1 MIEENSLVAG
11 EQINLFSIPDVLRKS
26 NYLINTK
33 YKMSATEHK
42 IFNLSLAKVKY
53 DEKENR
59 PIAILSAKEVQGI
72 LNIKGNSVYSQM
84 KTIAN
89 KLTGSKKI
97 LIEDKVNKKFSSM
110 VLISVCTYVAGKGKM
125 IVKFEPDTTD
135 LVLNL
140 KPSYTKLKLNV
151 YKNLSNFHAMK
162 LYEIFK
168 SNMFKGDVLDITYG
182 INDLKFATLM
192 ILTDEKIDD
201 ALVSGKMAIDEAID
215 EAAKIGGYNTYSSF
229 KRAIDTAVKEIND
242 YTDIHVDMEMIR
254 TGIGGKVTKVR
265 FIVKE
270 KEENIISLD
279 ENTDIINAENKE
291 IDEDKLDNL
300 IDEVREIITEK
311 LKIKD
316 YKTLLEVAKYDTLL
330 IKEKYEI
337 MKMSNSEISN
347 ITGWLIKA
355 IEENYQKPT
364 PKEQTEKPK
373 VKVKK
378 NKFND
383 FEQRSYSDEQL
394 LAIEKAKLGIK

>member
-1 MIEENSLVAG
+1 MIEENSLMAG
-11 EQINLFSIPDVLRKS
+11 EQINLFSMPDILKKS

-33 YKMSATEHK
+33 YKMTATEHK

-59 PIAILSAKEVQGI
+59 PIAVLSAKEVQEI

-110 VLISVCTYVAGKGKM
+110 VLISVCNYVSGKGKM

-151 YKNLSNFHAMK
+151 YKYLSNFHAMK

-192 ILTDEKIDD
+192 ILTNEKIDD
-201 ALVSGKMAIDEAID
+201 ALVAGKISIEEAI
-215 EAAKIGGYNTYSSF
+215 EESAKNGGYNTYSSF
-229 KRAIDTAVKEIND
+229 KRALDTAVKEIND
-242 YTDIHVDMEMIR
+242 FTDISVNMKMIR
-254 TGIGGKVTKVR
+254 SGIGGKVTKVR
-265 FIVKE
+265 FIVTEKKQIIISVDENGDVITYDE
-270 KEENIISLD
+270 KEVDDD
-279 ENTDIINAENKE
+279 ELFELI
-291 IDEDKLDNL
+291 DKL
-300 IDEVREIITEK
+300 REIISEPLK
-311 LKIKD
+311 LKD
-316 YKTLLEVAKYDTLL
+316 YKTILEVAKYDTLL
-330 IKEKYEI
+330 IEEKYNI
-337 MKMSNSEISN
+337 LKNSNNKVEN
-347 ITGWLIKA
+347 VVGWMIRA
-355 IEENYQKPT
+355 IEDDYTPNVSKK
-364 PKEQTEKPK
+364 PKESKSDTN
-373 VKVKK
+373 KK
-378 NKFND
+378 ND
-383 FEQRSYSDEQL
+383 FHYQGERVYSDEEI
-394 LAIEKAKLGIK
+394 AEIERRNMNR

>member
-1 MIEENSLVAG
+1 MIEENSLMTG
-11 EQINLFSIPDVLRKS
+11 EQINLFSMPDILKKS

-33 YKMSATEHK
+33 YKMTATEHK

-59 PIAILSAKEVQGI
+59 PIAVLSAKEVQEI

-151 YKNLSNFHAMK
+151 YKYLSNFHAMK
-162 LYEIFK
+162 LYEIFR

-192 ILTDEKIDD
+192 ILTNEKIDD
-201 ALVSGKMAIDEAID
+201 ALVAGKISIEEAI
-215 EAAKIGGYNTYSSF
+215 EESAKNGGYNTYSSF
-229 KRAIDTAVKEIND
+229 KRALDTAVKEIND
-242 YTDIHVDMEMIR
+242 FTDINVDMKMIR
-254 TGIGGKVTKVR
+254 SGIGGKVTKVR
-265 FIVKE
+265 FIVTEKKQIIIPIDENVDIITHDE
-270 KEENIISLD
+270 KEVDDD
-279 ENTDIINAENKE
+279 ELFELI
-291 IDEDKLDNL
+291 DKL
-300 IDEVREIITEK
+300 REIISEPLK
-311 LKIKD
+311 LKD
-316 YKTLLEVAKYDTLL
+316 YKTILEVAKYDTLL
-330 IKEKYEI
+330 IEEKYNI
-337 MKMSNSEISN
+337 LKNSNNKVEN
-347 ITGWLIKA
+347 VVGWMIRA
-355 IEENYQKPT
+355 IEDDYTPNVSKK
-364 PKEQTEKPK
+364 PKESKSDTN
-373 VKVKK
+373 KK
-378 NKFND
+378 ND
-383 FEQRSYSDEQL
+383 FHYQGERVYSDEEI
-394 LAIEKAKLGIK
+394 AEIERRNMNR

>member
-1 MIEENSLVAG
+1 MIEENSLMAG
-11 EQINLFSIPDVLRKS
+11 EQINLFSMPDILKKS

-33 YKMSATEHK
+33 YKMTATEHK

-59 PIAILSAKEVQGI
+59 PIAVLSAKEVQEI

-151 YKNLSNFHAMK
+151 YKYLSNFHAMK
-162 LYEIFK
+162 LYEIFR

-192 ILTDEKIDD
+192 ILTNEKTDD
-201 ALVSGKMAIDEAID
+201 ALVAGKISIEEAI
-215 EAAKIGGYNTYSSF
+215 EESAKNGGYNTYSSF
-229 KRAIDTAVKEIND
+229 KRALDTAVKEIND
-242 YTDIHVDMEMIR
+242 FTDINVDMKMIR
-254 TGIGGKVTKVR
+254 SGIGGKVTKVR
-265 FIVKE
+265 FIVTEKKQIIIPIDENVDIITHDE
-270 KEENIISLD
+270 KEVDDD
-279 ENTDIINAENKE
+279 ELFELI
-291 IDEDKLDNL
+291 DKL
-300 IDEVREIITEK
+300 REIISEPLK
-311 LKIKD
+311 LKD
-316 YKTLLEVAKYDTLL
+316 YKTILEVAKYDTLL
-330 IKEKYEI
+330 IEEKYNI
-337 MKMSNSEISN
+337 LKNSNNKVEN
-347 ITGWLIKA
+347 VVGWMIRA
-355 IEENYQKPT
+355 IEDDYTPNVSKK
-364 PKEQTEKPK
+364 PKESKSDTN
-373 VKVKK
+373 KK
-378 NKFND
+378 NNFHYQG
-383 FEQRSYSDEQL
+383 ERVYSDEEI
-394 LAIEKAKLGIK
+394 AEIERRNMNR

>member
-1 MIEENSLVAG
+1 MIEENSLMAG
-11 EQINLFSIPDVLRKS
+11 EQINLFSMPDVLKKS

-33 YKMSATEHK
+33 YKMTATEHK

-59 PIAILSAKEVQGI
+59 PIAVLSAKEVQEI

-151 YKNLSNFHAMK
+151 YKYLSNFHAMK
-162 LYEIFK
+162 LYEIFR

-192 ILTDEKIDD
+192 ILTNEKIDD
-201 ALVSGKMAIDEAID
+201 ALVAGKISIEEAI
-215 EAAKIGGYNTYSSF
+215 EESAKNGGYNTYSSF
-229 KRAIDTAVKEIND
+229 KRALDTAVKEIND
-242 YTDIHVDMEMIR
+242 FTDINVDMKMIR
-254 TGIGGKVTKVR
+254 SGIGGKVTKVR
-265 FIVKE
+265 FIVTEKKQIIIPIDENVDIITHDE
-270 KEENIISLD
+270 KEVDDD
-279 ENTDIINAENKE
+279 ELFELI
-291 IDEDKLDNL
+291 DKL
-300 IDEVREIITEK
+300 REIISEP

-316 YKTLLEVAKYDTLL
+316 YKTILEVGKYDTLL
-330 IKEKYEI
+330 IEEKYNI
-337 MKMSNSEISN
+337 LKNSNNKVEN
-347 ITGWLIKA
+347 VVGWMIRA
-355 IEENYQKPT
+355 IEDDYAPNVSKK
-364 PKEQTEKPK
+364 PKESKSDTN
-373 VKVKK
+373 KK
-378 NKFND
+378 ND
-383 FEQRSYSDEQL
+383 FHYQGERVYSDEEI
-394 LAIEKAKLGIK
+394 AEIERRNMNR

>member
-1 MIEENSLVAG
+1 MIEENSLMAG
-11 EQINLFSIPDVLRKS
+11 EQINLFSMPDILKKS

-33 YKMSATEHK
+33 YKMTATEHK

-59 PIAILSAKEVQGI
+59 PIAVLSAKEVQEI

-151 YKNLSNFHAMK
+151 YKYLSNFHAMK

-192 ILTDEKIDD
+192 ILTNEKTDD
-201 ALVSGKMAIDEAID
+201 ALVAGKISIEEAI
-215 EAAKIGGYNTYSSF
+215 EESAKNGGYNTYSSF
-229 KRAIDTAVKEIND
+229 KRALDTAVKEIND
-242 YTDIHVDMEMIR
+242 YTDINVNMKMIR
-254 TGIGGKVTKVR
+254 SGIGGKVTKVR
-265 FIVKE
+265 FIVTEKKQIIIPIDENVDIITHDE
-270 KEENIISLD
+270 KEVDDD
-279 ENTDIINAENKE
+279 ELFELI
-291 IDEDKLDNL
+291 DKL
-300 IDEVREIITEK
+300 REIISEPLK
-311 LKIKD
+311 LKD
-316 YKTLLEVAKYDTLL
+316 YKTILEVAKYDTLL
-330 IKEKYEI
+330 IEEKYNI
-337 MKMSNSEISN
+337 LKNSNNKVEN
-347 ITGWLIKA
+347 VVGWMIRA
-355 IEENYQKPT
+355 IEDDYTPNVSKK
-364 PKEQTEKPK
+364 PKESKSDTN
-373 VKVKK
+373 KK
-378 NKFND
+378 ND
-383 FEQRSYSDEQL
+383 FHYQGERVYSDEEI
-394 LAIEKAKLGIK
+394 AEIERRNMNR

>member
-1 MIEENSLVAG
+1 MIEENSLMAG
-11 EQINLFSIPDVLRKS
+11 EQINLFSMPDILKKS

-33 YKMSATEHK
+33 YKMTATEHK

-59 PIAILSAKEVQGI
+59 PIAVLSAKEVQEI

-151 YKNLSNFHAMK
+151 YKYLSNFHAMK
-162 LYEIFK
+162 LYEIFR

-192 ILTDEKIDD
+192 ILTNEKIDD
-201 ALVSGKMAIDEAID
+201 ALVAGKISIEEAI
-215 EAAKIGGYNTYSSF
+215 EESAKNGGYNTYSSF
-229 KRAIDTAVKEIND
+229 KRALDTAVKEIND
-242 YTDIHVDMEMIR
+242 FTDINVDMKMIR
-254 TGIGGKVTKVR
+254 SGIGGKVTKVR
-265 FIVKE
+265 FIVTEKKQIIIPIDENVDIITHDE
-270 KEENIISLD
+270 KEVDDD
-279 ENTDIINAENKE
+279 ELFELI
-291 IDEDKLDNL
+291 DKL
-300 IDEVREIITEK
+300 REIISEPLK
-311 LKIKD
+311 LKD
-316 YKTLLEVAKYDTLL
+316 YKTILEVGKYDTLL
-330 IKEKYEI
+330 IEEKYNI
-337 MKMSNSEISN
+337 LKNSNNKVEN
-347 ITGWLIKA
+347 VVGWMIRA
-355 IEENYQKPT
+355 IEDDYTPNVSKK
-364 PKEQTEKPK
+364 PKESKSDTN
-373 VKVKK
+373 KK
-378 NKFND
+378 ND
-383 FEQRSYSDEQL
+383 FHYQGERVYSDEEI
-394 LAIEKAKLGIK
+394 AEIERRNMNR

>member
-1 MIEENSLVAG
+1 MIEENSLMAG
-11 EQINLFSIPDVLRKS
+11 EQINLFSMPDVLKKS

-33 YKMSATEHK
+33 YKMTATEHK

-59 PIAILSAKEVQGI
+59 PIAVLSAKEVQEI

-110 VLISVCTYVAGKGKM
+110 VLISVCTYVSGKGKM

-151 YKNLSNFHAMK
+151 YKYLSNFHAMK

-192 ILTDEKIDD
+192 ILTNEKIDD
-201 ALVSGKMAIDEAID
+201 ALVAGKISIEEAI
-215 EAAKIGGYNTYSSF
+215 EESAKNGGYNTYSSF
-229 KRAIDTAVKEIND
+229 KRALDTAVKEIND
-242 YTDIHVDMEMIR
+242 FTDISVDMKMIR
-254 TGIGGKVTKVR
+254 SGIGGKVTKVR
-265 FIVKE
+265 FIVTEKRQIIISIDENMDIIPHDE
-270 KEENIISLD
+270 KEVDDD
-279 ENTDIINAENKE
+279 ELFELI
-291 IDEDKLDNL
+291 DKL
-300 IDEVREIITEK
+300 REIISEPLK
-311 LKIKD
+311 LKD
-316 YKTLLEVAKYDTLL
+316 YKTILEVAKYDITL
-330 IKEKYEI
+330 IKEKYKI
-337 MKMSNSEISN
+337 MKMNNVEINN
-347 ITGWLIKA
+347 ITGWLVKA

-364 PKEQTEKPK
+364 SKKSNNKIKAT
-373 VKVKK
+373 K

-383 FEQRSYSDEQL
+383 FQQRNYSDDELADLEKKL
-394 LAIEKAKLGIK
+394 LSK

>member
-1 MIEENSLVAG
+1 MIEENSLMTG
-11 EQINLFSIPDVLRKS
+11 EQINLFSMPDILKKS

-33 YKMSATEHK
+33 YKMTATEHK

-59 PIAILSAKEVQGI
+59 PIAVLSAKEVQEI

-151 YKNLSNFHAMK
+151 YKYLSNFHAMK
-162 LYEIFK
+162 LYEIFR

-192 ILTDEKIDD
+192 ILTNEKIDD
-201 ALVSGKMAIDEAID
+201 ALVAGKISIEEAI
-215 EAAKIGGYNTYSSF
+215 EESAKNGGYNTYSSF
-229 KRAIDTAVKEIND
+229 KRALDTAVKEIND
-242 YTDIHVDMEMIR
+242 FTDINVDMKMIR
-254 TGIGGKVTKVR
+254 SGIGGKVTKVR
-265 FIVKE
+265 FIVTEKKQIIIPIDENVDIITHDE
-270 KEENIISLD
+270 KEVDDD
-279 ENTDIINAENKE
+279 ELFELI
-291 IDEDKLDNL
+291 DKL
-300 IDEVREIITEK
+300 REIISEP

-316 YKTLLEVAKYDTLL
+316 YKTILEVGKYDTLL
-330 IKEKYEI
+330 IEEKYNI
-337 MKMSNSEISN
+337 LKNSNNKVEN
-347 ITGWLIKA
+347 VVGWMIRA
-355 IEENYQKPT
+355 IEDDYTPNVSKK
-364 PKEQTEKPK
+364 PKESESDTN
-373 VKVKK
+373 KK
-378 NKFND
+378 NSFHYQG
-383 FEQRSYSDEQL
+383 ERVYSDEEI
-394 LAIEKAKLGIK
+394 AEIERRNMNR

>member
-1 MIEENSLVAG
+1 MIEENSLMTG
-11 EQINLFSIPDVLRKS
+11 EQINLFSMPDILKKS

-33 YKMSATEHK
+33 YKMTATEHK

-59 PIAILSAKEVQGI
+59 PIAVLSAKEVQEI

-151 YKNLSNFHAMK
+151 YKYLSNFHAMK
-162 LYEIFK
+162 LYEIFR

-192 ILTDEKIDD
+192 ILTNEKIDD
-201 ALVSGKMAIDEAID
+201 ALVAGKISIEEAI
-215 EAAKIGGYNTYSSF
+215 EESAKNGGYNTYSSF
-229 KRAIDTAVKEIND
+229 KRALDTAVKEIND
-242 YTDIHVDMEMIR
+242 FTDINVNMKMIR
-254 TGIGGKVTKVR
+254 SGIGGKVTKVR
-265 FIVKE
+265 FIVTEKKQNIIPIDENVDIITHDE
-270 KEENIISLD
+270 KEVDDD
-279 ENTDIINAENKE
+279 ELFELI
-291 IDEDKLDNL
+291 DKL
-300 IDEVREIITEK
+300 REIISEPLK
-311 LKIKD
+311 LKD
-316 YKTLLEVAKYDTLL
+316 YKTILEVAKYDTLL
-330 IKEKYEI
+330 IEEKYNI
-337 MKMSNSEISN
+337 LKNSNNKVEN
-347 ITGWLIKA
+347 VVGWMIRA
-355 IEENYQKPT
+355 IEDDYTPNVSKK
-364 PKEQTEKPK
+364 PKESKSDTN
-373 VKVKK
+373 KK
-378 NKFND
+378 NNFHYQG
-383 FEQRSYSDEQL
+383 ERVYSDEEI
-394 LAIEKAKLGIK
+394 AEIERRNMNR

>member
-1 MIEENSLVAG
+1 MIEENSLMTG
-11 EQINLFSIPDVLRKS
+11 EQINLFSMPDILKKS

-33 YKMSATEHK
+33 YKMTATEHK

-59 PIAILSAKEVQGI
+59 PIAVLSAKEVQEI

-151 YKNLSNFHAMK
+151 YKYLSNFHAMK
-162 LYEIFK
+162 LYEIFR

-192 ILTDEKIDD
+192 ILTNEKIDD
-201 ALVSGKMAIDEAID
+201 ALVAGKISIEEAI
-215 EAAKIGGYNTYSSF
+215 EESAKNGGYNTYSSF
-229 KRAIDTAVKEIND
+229 KRALDTAVKEIND
-242 YTDIHVDMEMIR
+242 FTDINVDMKMIR
-254 TGIGGKVTKVR
+254 SGIGGKVTKVR
-265 FIVKE
+265 FIVTEKKQIIIPIDENVDIITHEE
-270 KEENIISLD
+270 KEVDDD
-279 ENTDIINAENKE
+279 ELFELI
-291 IDEDKLDNL
+291 DKL
-300 IDEVREIITEK
+300 REIISEPLK
-311 LKIKD
+311 LKD
-316 YKTLLEVAKYDTLL
+316 YKTILEVGKYDTLL
-330 IKEKYEI
+330 IEEKYNI
-337 MKMSNSEISN
+337 LKNSNNKVEN
-347 ITGWLIKA
+347 VVGWMIRA
-355 IEENYQKPT
+355 IEDDYTPNVSKK
-364 PKEQTEKPK
+364 PKESKSDTN
-373 VKVKK
+373 KK
-378 NKFND
+378 ND
-383 FEQRSYSDEQL
+383 FHYQGERVYSDEEI
-394 LAIEKAKLGIK
+394 AEIERRNMDR

>member
-1 MIEENSLVAG
+1 MIEENSLMTG
-11 EQINLFSIPDVLRKS
+11 EQINLFSMPDILKKS

-33 YKMSATEHK
+33 YKMTATEHK

-59 PIAILSAKEVQGI
+59 PIAVLSAKEVQEI

-151 YKNLSNFHAMK
+151 YKYLSNFHAMK
-162 LYEIFK
+162 LYEIFR

-192 ILTDEKIDD
+192 ILTNEKIDD
-201 ALVSGKMAIDEAID
+201 ALVAGKISIEEAI
-215 EAAKIGGYNTYSSF
+215 EESAKNGGYNTYSSF
-229 KRAIDTAVKEIND
+229 KRALDTAVKEIND
-242 YTDIHVDMEMIR
+242 FTDINVDMKMIR
-254 TGIGGKVTKVR
+254 SGIGGKVTKVR
-265 FIVKE
+265 FIVTE
-270 KEENIISLD
+270 KKQNIISID
-279 ENTDIINAENKE
+279 ENVDIITHDEKE
-291 IDEDKLDNL
+291 VDDDELFELIDKL
-300 IDEVREIITEK
+300 REIISEP

-316 YKTLLEVAKYDTLL
+316 YKTILEVGKYDTLL
-330 IKEKYEI
+330 IEEKYNI
-337 MKMSNSEISN
+337 LKNSNNKVEN
-347 ITGWLIKA
+347 VVGWMIRA
-355 IEENYQKPT
+355 IEDDYTPNVSKK
-364 PKEQTEKPK
+364 PKESKSDIN
-373 VKVKK
+373 KK
-378 NKFND
+378 NNFHYQG
-383 FEQRSYSDEQL
+383 ERVYSDEEI
-394 LAIEKAKLGIK
+394 AEIERRNMNR

>member
-1 MIEENSLVAG
+1 ML
-11 EQINLFSIPDVLRKS
+11 
-26 NYLINTK
+26 
-33 YKMSATEHK
+33 
-42 IFNLSLAKVKY
+42 
-53 DEKENR
+53 
-59 PIAILSAKEVQGI
+59 
-72 LNIKGNSVYSQM
+72 
-84 KTIAN
+84 
-89 KLTGSKKI
+89 
-97 LIEDKVNKKFSSM
+97 
-110 VLISVCTYVAGKGKM
+110 
-125 IVKFEPDTTD
+125 
-135 LVLNL
+135 
-140 KPSYTKLKLNV
+140 
-151 YKNLSNFHAMK
+151 
-162 LYEIFK
+162 
-168 SNMFKGDVLDITYG
+168 
-182 INDLKFATLM
+182 
-192 ILTDEKIDD
+192 
-201 ALVSGKMAIDEAID
+201 
-215 EAAKIGGYNTYSSF
+215 
-229 KRAIDTAVKEIND
+229 IND

-270 KEENIISLD
+270 KEENIISVD
-279 ENTDIINAENKE
+279 ENTDIINTENKE

>member
-1 MIEENSLVAG
+1 MIEENSLMTG
-11 EQINLFSIPDVLRKS
+11 EQINLFSMPDILKKS

-33 YKMSATEHK
+33 YKMTATEHK

-59 PIAILSAKEVQGI
+59 PIAVLSAKEVQEI

-151 YKNLSNFHAMK
+151 YKYLSNFHAMK
-162 LYEIFK
+162 LYEIFR

-192 ILTDEKIDD
+192 ILTNEKIDD
-201 ALVSGKMAIDEAID
+201 ALVAGKISIEEAI
-215 EAAKIGGYNTYSSF
+215 EESAKNGGYNTYSSF
-229 KRAIDTAVKEIND
+229 KRALDTAVKEIND
-242 YTDIHVDMEMIR
+242 FTDINVDMKMIR
-254 TGIGGKVTKVR
+254 SGIGGKVTKVR
-265 FIVKE
+265 FIVTEKKQIIIPIDENVDIITHDE
-270 KEENIISLD
+270 KEVDDD
-279 ENTDIINAENKE
+279 ELFELI
-291 IDEDKLDNL
+291 DKL
-300 IDEVREIITEK
+300 REIISEPLK
-311 LKIKD
+311 LKD
-316 YKTLLEVAKYDTLL
+316 YKTILEVAKYDTLL
-330 IKEKYEI
+330 IEEKYNI
-337 MKMSNSEISN
+337 LKNSNNKVEN
-347 ITGWLIKA
+347 IVGWMIRA
-355 IEENYQKPT
+355 IEDDYT
-364 PKEQTEKPK
+364 PNVSKKPK
-373 VKVKK
+373 KSESDTNKK
-378 NKFND
+378 NSFHYQG
-383 FEQRSYSDEQL
+383 ERVYSDEEI
-394 LAIEKAKLGIK
+394 AEIERRNMNR

>member
-1 MIEENSLVAG
+1 MIEENSLMAG
-11 EQINLFSIPDVLRKS
+11 EQINLFSMPDILKKS

-33 YKMSATEHK
+33 YKMTATEHK

-59 PIAILSAKEVQGI
+59 PIAVLSAKEVQEI

-110 VLISVCTYVAGKGKM
+110 VLISVCNYVSGKGKM

-151 YKNLSNFHAMK
+151 YKYLSNFHAMK

-192 ILTDEKIDD
+192 ILTNEKTDD
-201 ALVSGKMAIDEAID
+201 ALVAGKISIEEAI
-215 EAAKIGGYNTYSSF
+215 EESAKNGGYNTYSSF
-229 KRAIDTAVKEIND
+229 KRALDTAVKEIND
-242 YTDIHVDMEMIR
+242 FTDISVNMKMIR
-254 TGIGGKVTKVR
+254 SGIGGKVTKVR
-265 FIVKE
+265 FIVTEKKQIIISVDENVDVITHDE
-270 KEENIISLD
+270 KEVDDD
-279 ENTDIINAENKE
+279 ELFELI
-291 IDEDKLDNL
+291 DKL
-300 IDEVREIITEK
+300 REIISEPLK
-311 LKIKD
+311 LKD
-316 YKTLLEVAKYDTLL
+316 YKTILEVGKYDTLL
-330 IKEKYEI
+330 IEEKYNI
-337 MKMSNSEISN
+337 LKNSNNKVEN
-347 ITGWLIKA
+347 IVGWMIRA
-355 IEENYQKPT
+355 IEDDYTPNVSKK
-364 PKEQTEKPK
+364 PKESKSDTN
-373 VKVKK
+373 KK
-378 NKFND
+378 NSFHYQG
-383 FEQRSYSDEQL
+383 ERVYSDEEI
-394 LAIEKAKLGIK
+394 AEIERRNMNR

>member
-1 MIEENSLVAG
+1 MIEENSLMTG
-11 EQINLFSIPDVLRKS
+11 EQINLFSMPDILKKS

-33 YKMSATEHK
+33 YKMTATEHK

-59 PIAILSAKEVQGI
+59 PIAVLSAKEVQEI

-151 YKNLSNFHAMK
+151 YKYLSNFHAMK
-162 LYEIFK
+162 LYEIFR

-192 ILTDEKIDD
+192 ILTNEKIDD
-201 ALVSGKMAIDEAID
+201 ALVAGKISIEEAI
-215 EAAKIGGYNTYSSF
+215 EESAKNGGYNTYSSF
-229 KRAIDTAVKEIND
+229 KRALDTAVKEIND
-242 YTDIHVDMEMIR
+242 FTDINVDMKMIR
-254 TGIGGKVTKVR
+254 SGIGGKVTKVR
-265 FIVKE
+265 FIVTEKKQIIIPIDENVDIITHDE
-270 KEENIISLD
+270 KEVDDD
-279 ENTDIINAENKE
+279 ELFELI
-291 IDEDKLDNL
+291 DKL
-300 IDEVREIITEK
+300 REIISEPLK
-311 LKIKD
+311 LKD
-316 YKTLLEVAKYDTLL
+316 YKTILEVGKYDTLL
-330 IKEKYEI
+330 IEEKYNI
-337 MKMSNSEISN
+337 LKNSNN
-347 ITGWLIKA
+347 KVDNVVGWMIRA
-355 IEENYQKPT
+355 IEEDYTPSVSKK
-364 PKEQTEKPK
+364 PKESKSDTN
-373 VKVKK
+373 KK
-378 NKFND
+378 NNFHYQG
-383 FEQRSYSDEQL
+383 ERVYSDEEI
-394 LAIEKAKLGIK
+394 AEIERRNMNR

>member
-1 MIEENSLVAG
+1 MIEENSLMTG

-59 PIAILSAKEVQGI
+59 PIAILSAKEVQEI

-110 VLISVCTYVAGKGKM
+110 ILISVCTYVAGKGKM

-140 KPSYTKLKLNV
+140 KPSYTKLKLNI
-151 YKNLSNFHAMK
+151 YKHLSNFHAMK

-168 SNMFKGDVLDITYG
+168 SNMFKGDILDITYG
-182 INDLKFATLM
+182 INDIKFATLM
-192 ILTDEKIDD
+192 ILTNEKIDD
-201 ALVSGKMAIDEAID
+201 ALVAGKISIEEAI
-215 EAAKIGGYNTYSSF
+215 EESAKNSGYNTYSSF
-229 KRAIDTAVKEIND
+229 KRALDTAVKEIND
-242 YTDIHVDMEMIR
+242 YTDINVNMKMIR
-254 TGIGGKVTKVR
+254 TGVGGKVTKVR
-265 FIVKE
+265 FIVTE
-270 KEENIISLD
+270 KEQNIISVD
-279 ENTDIINAENKE
+279 ENVDVLAYDEKE
-291 IDEDKLDNL
+291 VDDDELFELIDKL
-300 IDEVREIITEK
+300 REIITEPLK
-311 LKIKD
+311 LKD
-316 YKTLLEVAKYDTLL
+316 YKTILEVAKYDITL
-330 IKEKYEI
+330 IKEKYKI
-337 MKMSNSEISN
+337 MKMNDAKINN
-347 ITGWLIKA
+347 ITGWLVKA

-364 PKEQTEKPK
+364 SKKSESKSRTT
-373 VKVKK
+373 K

-383 FEQRSYSDEQL
+383 FKQRHYSDDEIADLEKKL
-394 LAIEKAKLGIK
+394 LSK

>member
-1 MIEENSLVAG
+1 MIEENSLMAG
-11 EQINLFSIPDVLRKS
+11 EQINLFSMPDILKKS

-33 YKMSATEHK
+33 YKMTATEHK

-59 PIAILSAKEVQGI
+59 PIAVLSAKEVQEI

-151 YKNLSNFHAMK
+151 YKYLSNFHAMK
-162 LYEIFK
+162 LYEIFR

-192 ILTDEKIDD
+192 ILTNEKIDD
-201 ALVSGKMAIDEAID
+201 ALVAGKISIEEAI
-215 EAAKIGGYNTYSSF
+215 EESAKNGGYNTYSSF
-229 KRAIDTAVKEIND
+229 KRALDTAVKEIND
-242 YTDIHVDMEMIR
+242 FTDINVDMKMIR
-254 TGIGGKVTKVR
+254 SGIGGKVTKVR
-265 FIVKE
+265 FIVTEKKQIIIPIDENVDIITHDE
-270 KEENIISLD
+270 KEVDDD
-279 ENTDIINAENKE
+279 ELFELI
-291 IDEDKLDNL
+291 DKL
-300 IDEVREIITEK
+300 REIISEPLK
-311 LKIKD
+311 LKD
-316 YKTLLEVAKYDTLL
+316 YKTILEVAKYDTLL
-330 IKEKYEI
+330 IEEKYNI
-337 MKMSNSEISN
+337 LKNSNNKVEN
-347 ITGWLIKA
+347 VVGWMIRA
-355 IEENYQKPT
+355 IEDDYT
-364 PKEQTEKPK
+364 PNVSKKSKESKSDTN
-373 VKVKK
+373 KK
-378 NKFND
+378 NSFHYQG
-383 FEQRSYSDEQL
+383 ERVYSDEEI
-394 LAIEKAKLGIK
+394 AEIERRNMNR

>member
-1 MIEENSLVAG
+1 MIEENSLMTG

-59 PIAILSAKEVQGI
+59 PIAILSAKEVQEI

-168 SNMFKGDVLDITYG
+168 SNMFKGDILDITYG
-182 INDLKFATLM
+182 INDIKFATLM
-192 ILTDEKIDD
+192 ILTNEKIDD
-201 ALVSGKMAIDEAID
+201 ALVAGKISIEEAI
-215 EAAKIGGYNTYSSF
+215 EESAKNSGYNTYSSF
-229 KRAIDTAVKEIND
+229 KRALDIAVKEIND
-242 YTDIHVDMEMIR
+242 YTDINVNMKMIR
-254 TGIGGKVTKVR
+254 TGVGGKVTKVR
-265 FIVKE
+265 FIVTE
-270 KEENIISLD
+270 KEQNIISVD
-279 ENTDIINAENKE
+279 ENVDVIAYDEKE
-291 IDEDKLDNL
+291 VDDDELFELIDKL
-300 IDEVREIITEK
+300 REIIPEPLK
-311 LKIKD
+311 LKD
-316 YKTLLEVAKYDTLL
+316 YKTILEVAKYDITL
-330 IKEKYEI
+330 IKEKYKI
-337 MKMSNSEISN
+337 MKMNNVEINN
-347 ITGWLIKA
+347 ITGWLVKA

-364 PKEQTEKPK
+364 SKKSNNKIKAT
-373 VKVKK
+373 K

-383 FEQRSYSDEQL
+383 LILSSSSGV
-394 LAIEKAKLGIK
+394 AKLIKYPA